1 MRIGDWRN
9 IVMNVNEKLKA
20 VLTGYI
26 QGYKMPDVK
35 YDSMIYY
42 NRLIDKIAK
51 YANVERRL
59 SFDIYGLVK
68 FYEIDIQEVELNLN
82 LGHRVR
88 KINGRCRNIK
98 EGKEVIELNYTD
110 NFYVK
115 RYVLA
120 HEFAH
125 IILEYIKML
134 SSEQSETENMENYC
148 LDPFFAQDSAEISA
162 DILASLMLLPYA
174 SVLEYMK
181 AYCEN
186 LREQNQYPLEASEW
200 INSLG
205 WQSQLSSYHTIVA
218 YQYVKHLI
226 CEFFESSDDECKEIA
241 DNLRISYAEL
251 IGKSR

>member
-1 MRIGDWRN
+1 MSIN
-9 IVMNVNEKLKA
+9 TKLEQ
-20 VLTGYI
+20 VLAGYI
-26 QGYKMPDVK
+26 KEYKISNGKGDVI
-35 YDSMIYY
+35 IYY
-42 NRLIDKIAK
+42 NRLIEKMAE

-82 LGHRVR
+82 LGYRVR
-88 KINGRCRNIK
+88 KINGRNIEK
-98 EGKEVIELNYTD
+98 EEKKELIELNYTD

-125 IILEYIKML
+125 IILKHIHMFEDEH
-134 SSEQSETENMENYC
+134 SEFENMASYC
-148 LDPFFAQDSAEISA
+148 LDPFFTQDSDEILA
-162 DILASLMLLPYA
+162 DMLASLMLLPYK

-181 AYCEN
+181 AYCGN
-186 LREQNQYPLEASEW
+186 LKEKNQYPLDSAEW

-226 CEFFESSDDECKEIA
+226 CAFFESSDRECHEIA
-241 DNLRISYAEL
+241 VNLGENYTEL
-251 IGKSR
+251 IGKSQREKVGRNDR